1 MKKMTE
7 KDQEKVDAC
16 MKKIFTE
23 YGDTLRMLGESD
35 SKPWLIKLEK
45 LKDAVLRGRF
55 GTKNRAELLMRLEDI
70 IELL

>member
-1 MKKMTE
+1 MTKKEQEDMD
-7 KDQEKVDAC
+7 KCMEKVFA
-16 MKKIFTE
+16 E

-55 GTKNRAELLMRLEDI
+55 GTKNRAELLMRLEEI
-70 IELL
+70 IEYL